1 MLGTSPT
8 FFYQK
13 VVVLIRTDR
22 FSNENAKSVGD
33 KRRRMKSCF
42 GGDKHPVALAMS
54 VLVETNTNSSKKG
67 QIGEKF

>member
-1 MLGTSPT
+1 MNKNVGNIAD
-8 FFYQK
+8 
-13 VVVLIRTDR
+13 VLTKSCCCFND
-22 FSNENAKSVGD
+22 NAKSVGD